1 MLFVR
6 ARNPEALAARARL
19 LREQARRRVGVLEA
33 RWKKRR
39 LVLEKALAEFQR
51 NLEHLRAL
59 EAEGRYPRAQL
70 AQALLREELR
80 VRNLEEEIRK
90 LDETFR
96 MAALEVYRKARL
108 KVASLSSRSGLSLD
122 LDTLFPEV
130 KDEPVGHA

>member
-6 ARNPEALAARARL
+6 ARNPEALAARARF

-59 EAEGRYPRAQL
+59 EAEERYPRASWP
-70 AQALLREELR
+70 RPCFGR
-80 VRNLEEEIRK
+80 
-90 LDETFR
+90 
-96 MAALEVYRKARL
+96 
-108 KVASLSSRSGLSLD
+108 SSGSG
-122 LDTLFPEV
+122 TWRRR
-130 KDEPVGHA
+130 